1 MAVVNI
7 KNPNRF
13 INPNLLDNWYFVG
26 GGSQQGGGQLP
37 INTRGSQSYF
47 GNQYTI
53 DRWRTTNSNTTV
65 SIDSNG
71 ITINASSG
79 SSPYLRQPIA
89 NIAELLG
96 KKVTLSVLQPSGLKF
111 ITETLPSSSPSG
123 TTVYANIDGIV
134 DILYQSGVW
143 SVRAKSTSGGSN
155 TFIAVKLEL
164 GDTQTLAQNV
174 GGSWVVTDIPKYA
187 EERLRCFRSMADSAD
202 VYSYNPNAPIWSKTV
217 DLDVNSSGVMSFPT
231 DVTIDNLISV
241 FEDRQHTSLK
251 SFIAIPYRNTS
262 LPTESSGV
270 RVYEVSSSGTLSL
283 VTAVTQSPVPR
294 LTFVYKL

>member
-26 GGSQQGGGQLP
+26 GGSQQGGGQFP

-65 SIDSNG
+65 SVDSNG
-71 ITINASSG
+71 LTISASSG
-79 SSPYLRQPIA
+79 SSPYLRQPIE
-89 NIAELLG
+89 NVAELLG

-111 ITETLPSSSPSG
+111 ITETLPSSNPSG
-123 TTVYANIDGIV
+123 TNVYANIDGII

-143 SVRAKSTSGGSN
+143 SVRLKSTSGGSN
-155 TFIAVKLEL
+155 TYIAVKLEL

-174 GGSWVVTDIPKYA
+174 GGSWVVTDIPKYS
-187 EERLRCFRSMADSAD
+187 EERLRCFRAMADSSD
-202 VYSYNPNAPIWSKTV
+202 GYSYNPNAPIWSKTV
-217 DLDVNSSGVMSFPT
+217 DADSIMLLPA
-231 DVTIDNLISV
+231 DVTIDKLISIYEESQGGSGV
-241 FEDRQHTSLK
+241 SMV
-251 SFIAIPYRNTS
+251 AIPYKTTTT
-262 LPTESSGV
+262 PETIGV
-270 RVYEVSSSGTLSL
+270 RVYSIDNEGKL
-283 VTAVTQSPVPR
+283 VPLNAPFGAKPK
-294 LTFVYKL
+294 LTFVYRL

>member
-26 GGSQQGGGQLP
+26 GGSQQGGGQFP

-65 SIDSNG
+65 SVDSNG
-71 ITINASSG
+71 LTISASSG
-79 SSPYLRQPIA
+79 SSPYLRQPIE
-89 NIAELLG
+89 NVAELLG

-111 ITETLPSSSPSG
+111 ITETLPSSNPSG
-123 TTVYANIDGIV
+123 TTVYANIDGII

-143 SVRAKSTSGGSN
+143 SVRLKSTSGGSN
-155 TFIAVKLEL
+155 TYIAVKLEL

-174 GGSWVVTDIPKYA
+174 GGSWVVTDIPKYS
-187 EERLRCFRSMADSAD
+187 EERLRCFRAMADSSD
-202 VYSYNPNAPIWSKTV
+202 GYSYNPNAPIWSKTV
-217 DLDVNSSGVMSFPT
+217 DADSIMLLPA
-231 DVTIDNLISV
+231 DVTIDKLISIYEESQGGSGV
-241 FEDRQHTSLK
+241 SMV
-251 SFIAIPYRNTS
+251 AIPYKTTTT
-262 LPTESSGV
+262 PETIGV
-270 RVYEVSSSGTLSL
+270 RVYSIDNEGKL
-283 VTAVTQSPVPR
+283 VPLNAPFGAKPK
-294 LTFVYKL
+294 LTFVYRL